1 MNTTAQRLYQAAQE
15 YHAATKSVYS
25 ASHENGRHRQTV
37 KQTATTILLQSK
49 KRSGNSETFHDY
61 SQVYLA
67 ALSKG
72 QKQPHIASM
81 HNNAVK
87 VVLK

>member
-1 MNTTAQRLYQAAQE
+1 MNATAERLYQAAHE
-15 YHAATKSVYS
+15 YHAATKSVYR
-25 ASHENGRHRQTV
+25 ASHEHARHRQTV
-37 KQTATTILLQSK
+37 KQIAITIFLQSK
-49 KRSGNSETFHDY
+49 KRSGNAGTFHDY

-67 ALSKG
+67 LSKG
-72 QKQPHIASM
+72 QKQPHFASM